1 MSNLF
6 DTGSET
12 VDRMCRLQFTGNVIP
27 SFDELK
33 YVYGDKTREANSLYA
48 SK

>member
-12 VDRMCRLQFTGNVIP
+12 VNRMCRLQFTGNVIP
-27 SFDELK
+27 STWYHTVKKETGIEKSSFPYL
-33 YVYGDKTREANSLYA
+33 
-48 SK
+48 